1 MNRAVEQSMFPGLR
15 SDRAVGPLVP
25 SVIPGTNADLIAKI
39 TPIYFPA
46 DEPVLDVTYGQ
57 GAWWKRRRP
66 TGLVGHDLEI
76 DGVDFTDLPY
86 ADRSWATVC
95 FDPPYVPAG
104 GASTSTVGGFQEA
117 YGIDRGRSQSEL
129 DALMYDGLVETARVM
144 SRHLLVKCS
153 DFVSGGRFVAQSY
166 KVAGWA
172 DELGL
177 DLHDEIVHAAGSGP
191 GGHNIA
197 AQVRARRAHSKLLVF
212 THRKGSA

>member
-57 GAWWKRRRP
+57 GAWWSRRRP
-66 TGLVGHDLEI
+66 PGLVGHDLAV

-86 ADRSWATVC
+86 ADRSWPTVC

-104 GASTSTVGGFQEA
+104 GMTTSTAGGFQAA
-117 YGIDRGRSQSEL
+117 YGIDQGRSQSDL
-129 DALMYDGLVETARVM
+129 DALMHAGLAETARVM
-144 SRHLLVKCS
+144 SRFLLVKCS
-153 DFVSGGRFVAQSY
+153 DFVNGGRFTPQSY
-166 KVAGWA
+166 KVVGWA
-172 DELGL
+172 DDLGL

-191 GGHNIA
+191 GGHNIVT
-197 AQVRARRAHSKLLVF
+197 QLRARRAHSKLLVF
-212 THRKGSA
+212 THRKGSR